1 MAVEAELADGSV
13 LEFPDGTSPQVVQ
26 AAVKKM
32 MASQGG
38 AIPTAA
44 PITAP
49 VATPAPTVA
58 PKSSGVLTNI
68 AGGVVEPLLQMG
80 TGMVAKPISDIAGI
94 GAIFADY
101 LGLKKNEPI
110 AVKRSVE
117 EALTYQP
124 RTAGG
129 QAVAQNVLAPIGG
142 VIESGAQ
149 GIAGAVT
156 DNPIAQAGIKE
167 AALQGLGFLGV
178 KGAPKAAAALEAGNA
193 ARATELA
200 TRAANES
207 LRNQIRKQGQAM
219 GLVAP
224 AESLASETATRIGGA
239 DAAIS
244 IKNRNVITNKL
255 AEDVG
260 LPKGAISD
268 ADITARSKE
277 LGKNYKAVETA
288 LGGNV
293 TVSPKFQAEVQSLL
307 QPMEAKFA
315 QDSTAFASLREPIQL
330 LQSQLQ
336 TPDIAPNIL
345 LAKIRQLRSDA
356 RALAKDTTGDP
367 GKAERAMVNSKL
379 ASLYEDMVDE
389 SLKQSGKSG
398 VLEAFRDA
406 RKKLSQI
413 DIIDASRMSDG
424 LVDPQRLAALVGR
437 YGKDKRFVTGNLET
451 AANFAN
457 TFKNVTKPVTK
468 ADLPTASRW
477 ELIAGATSLGAAPA
491 TGGASLLGATP
502 LLARAIVPT
511 LAERGM
517 LQGKLPSYQLSRAR
531 KMLPNAVQGG
541 MLLGAFSPYVEEQ
554 K

>member
-1 MAVEAELADGSV
+1 MTIEAELADGSV
-13 LEFPDGTSPQVVQ
+13 LEFPDGTSPQVIQ
-26 AAVKKM
+26 ATVKKM
-32 MASQGG
+32 IAPQTG
-38 AIPTAA
+38 ATP
-44 PITAP
+44 
-49 VATPAPTVA
+49 ATPAPVAAPAAA
-58 PKSSGVLTNI
+58 PKSSGTLTNI
-68 AGGVVEPLLQMG
+68 VGGAIEPLLQMG
-80 TGMVAKPISDIAGI
+80 TGMIAKPVSDVAGI

-101 LGLKKNEPI
+101 LGLKKNDPT

-117 EALTYQP
+117 EAMTYQP
-124 RTAGG
+124 RTEGG

-142 VIESGAQ
+142 AIESGAQ
-149 GIAGAVT
+149 SLAGAIT

-167 AALQGLGFLGV
+167 AALQGVGFLGV

-200 TRAANES
+200 TRAANDS
-207 LRNQIRKQGQAM
+207 MRNQIRKQGQSI

-244 IKNRNVITNKL
+244 IKNRSVMTNKL

-268 ADITARSKE
+268 ADITARSRE

-288 LGGNV
+288 LGGDV
-293 TVSPKFQAEVQSLL
+293 TITPQFQAEVKNLL
-307 QPMEAKFA
+307 QPMEAKFS

-330 LQSQLQ
+330 LQQQLQ
-336 TPDIAPNIL
+336 NPTIPPNIL
-345 LAKIRQLRSDA
+345 MAKIRQLRSDA
-356 RALAKDTTGDP
+356 RSLAKDTTGDP
-367 GKAERAMVNSKL
+367 AKAERAMVNSKL
-379 ASLYEDMVDE
+379 AGLYEDMVDQ
-389 SLKQSGKSG
+389 SLKQSNKSG
-398 VLEAFRDA
+398 VLDAFRDA

-413 DIIDASRMSDG
+413 DLIDASRLSDG
-424 LVDPQRLAALVGR
+424 LIDPQRLATLVGR
-437 YGKDKRFVTGNLET
+437 YGKDKRFVSGNLET
-451 AANFAN
+451 IANFAN

-477 ELIAGATSLGAAPA
+477 ELIAGLTSLGAAPA

-502 LLARAIVPT
+502 LMARAIVPT

-517 LQGKLPSYQLSRAR
+517 LQGNLPSYKLSRTR
-531 KMLPNAVQGG
+531 KMLPNAVQAG
-541 MLLGAFSPYVEEQ
+541 MLGGAFSPYVEEQ